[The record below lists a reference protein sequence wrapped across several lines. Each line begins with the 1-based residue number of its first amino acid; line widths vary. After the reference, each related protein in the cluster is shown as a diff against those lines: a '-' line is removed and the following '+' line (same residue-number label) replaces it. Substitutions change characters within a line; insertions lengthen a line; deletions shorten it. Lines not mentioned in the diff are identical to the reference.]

1 MTALLVKYC
10 TNSFTVIW
18 RGVLV
23 NCLVPCYFFLFLSR
37 SSVHGHAFTNSIA
50 IFAHIV
56 YTLLYWPFWN
66 HLTCESS
73 HLSSRGTLSCFAF
86 LFQCSQSV
94 LRNLSFFMSRDFVS
108 PCSVLTQKNKLPL
121 ICQCSLICCHTV
133 FLRTSRQLGLL
144 GWVGGE
150 EVCRG
155 GVGGLV
161 SQDFNTNEPPP
172 PPSSHYSRK
181 LSQQQYIFHKQRLC
195 IFSTVLFLTPTL
207 QYRNQLGPSGQL

>member
-66 HLTCESS
+66 HFICESS

-144 GWVGGE
+144 GWGAYWA
-150 EVCRG
+150 RT
-155 GVGGLV
+155 LIPM
-161 SQDFNTNEPPP
+161 NPPP
-172 PPSSHYSRK
+172 IIPLLQKALTATIH
-181 LSQQQYIFHKQRLC
+181 LSQAETMHIFHC
-195 IFSTVLFLTPTL
+195 PISNPNPTI
-207 QYRNQLGPSGQL
+207 

>member
-37 SSVHGHAFTNSIA
+37 SCVHSHAFTNSIA

-56 YTLLYWPFWN
+56 HTLLYWPF
-66 HLTCESS
+66 LKSS
-73 HLSSRGTLSCFAF
+73 HLWILSPFFPRYPELLCF
-86 LFQCSQSV
+86 SISV
-94 LRNLSFFMSRDFVS
+94 LSKRPSESFFFFFFFFFMSRDFVS

-133 FLRTSRQLGLL
+133 FWRTSRQLRLL
-144 GWVGGE
+144 GWVGE

-161 SQDFNTNEPPP
+161 SQDSNTNEPPHHP
-172 PPSSHYSRK
+172 AVPESSHSKDKSFTSRDYACFP
-181 LSQQQYIFHKQRLC
+181 LSYF
-195 IFSTVLFLTPTL
+195 
-207 QYRNQLGPSGQL
+207 

>member
-1 MTALLVKYC
+1 MTAVLVKYC

-37 SSVHGHAFTNSIA
+37 SSVHGHAFPNSIA
-50 IFAHIV
+50 IFAHSIH
-56 YTLLYWPFWN
+56 TALLTFWN
-66 HLTCESS
+66 HLICESS

-94 LRNLSFFMSRDFVS
+94 LRNLSSFFREQRF
-108 PCSVLTQKNKLPL
+108 CLPL
-121 ICQCSLICCHTV
+121 LCFNSEKQAPTHLSV
-133 FLRTSRQLGLL
+133 FPYLL
-144 GWVGGE
+144 PHCVLEDLSTTQVTWVGGE

-161 SQDFNTNEPPP
+161 SHDFNTNEHPTIPE
-172 PPSSHYSRK
+172 SSHSNNKSFTSRDYAYFP
-181 LSQQQYIFHKQRLC
+181 LSYF
-195 IFSTVLFLTPTL
+195 
-207 QYRNQLGPSGQL
+207 

>member
-94 LRNLSFFMSRDFVS
+94 LRNLSSFFHEQRF
-108 PCSVLTQKNKLPL
+108 CLPL
-121 ICQCSLICCHTV
+121 LCFNSEKQAPTHLSV
-133 FLRTSRQLGLL
+133 FPYLL
-144 GWVGGE
+144 PHCVLEDLSTTRVTWVGG
-150 EVCRG
+150 
-155 GVGGLV
+155 LL
-161 SQDFNTNEPPP
+161 SQDFNTDEPPP
-172 PPSSHYSRK
+172 HHPTTPESSHSNNTSFTSRDYAYFP
-181 LSQQQYIFHKQRLC
+181 LSYF
-195 IFSTVLFLTPTL
+195 
-207 QYRNQLGPSGQL
+207 

>member
-66 HLTCESS
+66 HFICESS

-94 LRNLSFFMSRDFVS
+94 LRNLSSFFHEQRF
-108 PCSVLTQKNKLPL
+108 CLPL
-121 ICQCSLICCHTV
+121 LCFNSEKQAPTHLSV
-133 FLRTSRQLGLL
+133 FPYLL
-144 GWVGGE
+144 PHCVLEDLSTTRVTWVGG
-150 EVCRG
+150 
-155 GVGGLV
+155 LL
-161 SQDFNTNEPPP
+161 SQDFNTDEPPP
-172 PPSSHYSRK
+172 HHPTTPESSHSNNTSFTSRDYAYFP
-181 LSQQQYIFHKQRLC
+181 LSYF
-195 IFSTVLFLTPTL
+195 
-207 QYRNQLGPSGQL
+207 